1 MNIKYLQKLLSRIDE
16 IKIIG
21 KTAEINGIVCNV
33 AGVVRYGMQLRL
45 IILEYN
51 EQFRQQ
57 IEEREISEICEVRQ
71 APETNRIRMKSRDKV
86 FNPFMSIKT
95 VSIGDIEFEVSGSE
109 GQRLNVQDGES
120 ILLLSELL
128 RSGWNPD
135 GIDYQNIDMLFLTS
149 IELVGEFT
157 KIPDFENDSLLHFV
171 MRRDSVSYLVEKPV
185 TFTVNGE
192 YPEKLWFK
200 NEETGEE
207 HWAQINRVYL
217 NDMWAEIDKS
227 FSNPKRLEQMTEE
240 QIAYVRKD
248 FEEKFLESC
257 PKGKC
262 YPIVEYE
269 CEECISLEFY
279 TKKFLESKPVHKNSG
294 MGFIVG
300 ADKPTGVL
308 GMKLRAAI
316 IQEPVE
322 VDTTRIEAELFQYN
336 KTITPDDIIL

>member
-1 MNIKYLQKLLSRIDE
+1 MNIKYLQELLSRIDE

-21 KTAEINGIVCNV
+21 KTAEINGVVCNV

-86 FNPFMSIKT
+86 FNPFMSIKI

-128 RSGWNPD
+128 RNGWNPD

-157 KIPDFENDSLLHFV
+157 KIPDFENNTLLHFV
-171 MRRDSVSYLVEKPV
+171 MRKDSVSYLVEKPV
-185 TFTVNGE
+185 TLIVNGE
-192 YPEKLWFK
+192 YTEKLWFK
-200 NEETGEE
+200 NEENGEE
-207 HWAQINRVYL
+207 HWAQINKVYL
-217 NDMWAEIDKS
+217 NDMWVEMEKS
-227 FSNPKRLEQMTEE
+227 FSNPKLLEQMTEE
-240 QIAYVRKD
+240 QIANVKKD
-248 FEEKFLESC
+248 FEERFIEIC
-257 PKGKC
+257 PRGMC

-269 CEECISLEFY
+269 CEESISLEFY
-279 TKKFLESKPVHKNSG
+279 TKKFLESKIVHKNSG

-300 ADKPTGVL
+300 ADKSTGTL

-322 VDTTRIEAELFQYN
+322 VNTTCIEAELFQYY

>member
-1 MNIKYLQKLLSRIDE
+1 MNIKYLQELLSRIDE

-21 KTAEINGIVCNV
+21 KTAEINGVVCNV

-86 FNPFMSIKT
+86 FNPFMSIKI

-128 RSGWNPD
+128 RNGWNPD

-157 KIPDFENDSLLHFV
+157 KIPDFENNTLLHFV
-171 MRRDSVSYLVEKPV
+171 MRKDSVSYLVEKPV
-185 TFTVNGE
+185 TLIVNGE

-200 NEETGEE
+200 NEENGEE
-207 HWAQINRVYL
+207 HWAQINKVYL
-217 NDMWAEIDKS
+217 NDMWVEMEKS
-227 FSNPKRLEQMTEE
+227 FSNPKLLEQMTEE
-240 QIAYVRKD
+240 QIANVKKD
-248 FEEKFLESC
+248 FEERFIEIC
-257 PKGKC
+257 PRGMC

-269 CEECISLEFY
+269 CEESISLEFY
-279 TKKFLESKPVHKNSG
+279 TKKFLESKIVHKNSG

-300 ADKPTGVL
+300 SDKSTGTL

-322 VDTTRIEAELFQYN
+322 VNTTRIEAELFQYY
-336 KTITPDDIIL
+336 KTTTPDDIIL